1 LPESCVEKCAAYL
14 IPTRNRS
21 RARPPD
27 ASGRIKSEIVLS
39 LLTRKSRSLLDFGL
53 DPSWRSIVALGLL
66 AVMMALI
73 SLASVP
79 GRIGWF
85 GVGLAELML
94 AIAVVDWRHFIIPDR
109 LNAAAF
115 ALGLVLAWWQDPQD
129 PFVALATAL
138 ARGAVLAAAF
148 WALRFCYQRVRGREG
163 LGLGDVKLA
172 GVAGVWLGWPMLP
185 LVVELAAVAALI
197 FYGLR
202 QVIQK
207 QSWSATSRLPF
218 GVFLAVDL
226 WITWLFENASTPLL
240 CCP

>member
-1 LPESCVEKCAAYL
+1 
-14 IPTRNRS
+14 
-21 RARPPD
+21 
-27 ASGRIKSEIVLS
+27 VLS
-39 LLTRKSRSLLDFGL
+39 SSTKKSRSLLNFGL
-53 DPSWRSIVALGLL
+53 DPSWPFIVTIGLL
-66 AVMMALI
+66 AVIMALI

-94 AIAVVDWRHFIIPDR
+94 AIAVIDWRHFIIPDR

-115 ALGLVLAWWQDPQD
+115 ALGLVLMWWQDPQD
-129 PFVALATAL
+129 PLGALATAL

-148 WALRFCYQRVRGREG
+148 WALRFCYQRIRGREG

-185 LVVELAAVAALI
+185 LVVELAAVAALT

-202 QVIQK
+202 QVIQRE
-207 QSWSATSRLPF
+207 SWSATSRLPF
-218 GVFLAVDL
+218 GVFLAIAL
-226 WITWLFENASTPLL
+226 WLTWLFENANEPLL
-240 CCP
+240 CCL

>member
-1 LPESCVEKCAAYL
+1 
-14 IPTRNRS
+14 
-21 RARPPD
+21 
-27 ASGRIKSEIVLS
+27 VLFLS
-39 LLTRKSRSLLDFGL
+39 TKKSRSLLNFGL
-53 DPSWRSIVALGLL
+53 HRSWPAIVAIGLL

-94 AIAVVDWRHFIIPDR
+94 AIAVIDWRHFIIPDR

-115 ALGLVLAWWQDPQD
+115 ALGLVLVWWQDPQDPQD

-138 ARGAVLAAAF
+138 ARGAVLAAVF
-148 WALRFCYQRVRGREG
+148 WALRFCYQRIRGREG

-197 FYGLR
+197 FYGLH
-202 QVIQK
+202 QLIQK
-207 QSWSATSRLPF
+207 EAWSATSRLPF
-218 GVFLAVDL
+218 GVFLAIAL
-226 WITWLFENASTPLL
+226 WLTWLFENASDPLL